1 MTEALTSQK
10 LELPCDI
17 AHYVPHRHG
26 MCLLDTL
33 LEVGDEYLHA
43 EVTPRRD
50 DLFADRDGIPGWVGL
65 EWLAQAVAAWAG
77 VQAVEGGGTPQIG
90 FLLGTRRYRCQV
102 STFPF
107 GQPIHIEVMLDFR
120 ADNGLGAFRGRL
132 LDGEGQQLA
141 TATLNVFQPESRDA
155 LEAIQQESNQ

>member
-1 MTEALTSQK
+1 MTDSPASRK

-17 AHYVPHRHG
+17 APYVPHRHG

-33 LEVGDEYLHA
+33 LEVGEEYLHA

-50 DLFADRDGIPGWVGL
+50 DLFAGSDGIPGWVGL

-77 VQAVEGGGTPQIG
+77 VQAVAGGGAPHIG
-90 FLLGTRRYRCQV
+90 FLLGTRRYRCQT

-107 GQPIHIEVMLDFR
+107 DKPVRIEVELDFR
-120 ADNGLGAFRGRL
+120 ADNGLGAFRGLL
-132 LDGEGQQLA
+132 LDDGGRQLA
-141 TATLNVFQPESRDA
+141 TTTLNVFQPESQDA
-155 LEAIQQESNQ
+155 LEAIQQESNP

>member
-1 MTEALTSQK
+1 MAESTTPRK

-17 AHYVPHRHG
+17 APFVPHRHG

-50 DLFADRDGIPGWVGL
+50 DLFADSDGIPGWVGL

-77 VQAVEGGGTPQIG
+77 VQAVEGGGAPLIG
-90 FLLGTRRYRCQV
+90 FLLGTRRYHCQ
-102 STFPF
+102 TPQFAF
-107 GQPIHIEVMLDFR
+107 DQPVRIEVELDFR

-132 LDGEGQQLA
+132 LDGEGQKIA
-141 TATLNVFQPESRDA
+141 TTTLNVFQPESRDA
-155 LEAIQQESNQ
+155 LEAIQQESSP